1 MNRISMI
8 LLSGGIGTR
17 MKVSTPKQFLQI
29 GGKPMIV
36 HVLEKVE
43 QIEAIEEIIIPS
55 PRGFIE
61 KTEEIIQRNQFTK
74 PIRLIE
80 GGQTRQESTYKALQ
94 RVTLPSVII
103 HEAVRPFVLKEEI
116 EQLVANESD
125 HATYGFD
132 IPFTVLQGKEYIEK
146 NLDRDHL
153 INIQLPQKFATDK
166 LLTSHEQAAADG
178 KVFTEDVSLFFHYQ
192 HEQVKVLPG
201 TEYNIKITRPID
213 QKIGEIIY
221 KDYILGGE

>member
-1 MNRISMI
+1 MNRVSMI

-17 MKVSTPKQFLQI
+17 MRVSTPKQFLQI

-36 HVLEKVE
+36 HILERVE
-43 QIEAIEEIIIPS
+43 QIEEIQEIIIPS

-74 PIRLIE
+74 PIQVIE
-80 GGQTRQESTYKALQ
+80 GGQTRQESTFKALKQ
-94 RVTLPSVII
+94 VTSPSVII
-103 HEAVRPFVLKEEI
+103 HEAVRPFILKEEI
-116 EQLVANESD
+116 ERLIHSEAD
-125 HATYGFD
+125 HATYGFE
-132 IPFTVLQGKEYIEK
+132 IPFTVLEGKEYVEK
-146 NLDRDHL
+146 NLDRDRL
-153 INIQLPQKFATDK
+153 INIQLPQKFSTEK
-166 LLTSHEQAAADG
+166 LRSAHERAAAEG
-178 KVFTEDVSLFFHYQ
+178 EIFTEDVSLLFHYQ
-192 HEQVKVLPG
+192 KERVQVLQG